1 MADELK
7 YTLNVTHVN
16 GDLKVSYASG
26 QVGVDQTTKGA
37 YSNVQ
42 VVGTSEEAI
51 ATGADLTAF
60 GYCLL
65 VNLDASNYVEFGP
78 DSGGSGGTMVAIG
91 KLNAGEHAWLRL
103 KPGITLKAQA
113 NGAAVRLLVTI
124 LDA

>member
-7 YTLNVTHVN
+7 YSLSVALTN

-26 QVGVDQTTKGA
+26 QVGVDQATKGA

-65 VNLDASNYVEFGP
+65 VNLDATNYVEFGP
-78 DSGGSGGTMVAIG
+78 DSGGSGGTMVAFG
-91 KLNAGEHAWLRL
+91 KLKAGEHAWLRL
-103 KPGITLKAQA
+103 TPGITIKAQA
-113 NGAAVRLLVTI
+113 NTAAVRLLVII

>member
-37 YSNVQ
+37 YQNVQ
-42 VVGTSEEAI
+42 VVGTSEEVI

-65 VNLDASNYVEFGP
+65 VNLDATNYVEFGP
-78 DSGGSGGTMVAIG
+78 ESAGAMVAIG
-91 KLNAGEHAWLRL
+91 KLKAGEHAWLRL
-103 KPGITLKAQA
+103 KPGITLRAQA
-113 NGAAVRLLVTI
+113 NTANVRLLVTI